1 MKIKSLYYFIGSIV
15 LLGLII
21 FIKNRNASSYKKMLV
36 ENIGADVSTLHPHKI
51 DDGVSWR
58 VSNDIYEGLVEY
70 DHNSNIV
77 LSGAESYTVSEDNK
91 TYIFNLRKDAKWSNG
106 DDVTADDYVFSLRLC
121 VNPLTLGQSY
131 LENVLVIKNA
141 DMIVKG
147 NISPSELGVY
157 ADDKYVLRF
166 ELESSNCEFL
176 DYLTLPIFL
185 PIHKATYDK
194 FALSTFT
201 STDKIVGNGP
211 YKIVSWV
218 RNNYMV
224 LVKNENYWNKGN
236 VNIERVKFLMIED
249 GATDLN
255 TFRTG
260 NEHISNINIPIMS
273 KAEYIK
279 EFGDK
284 YKRNNVLY
292 QLRLLFNCKNTKF
305 NDIRVRKALYIGTN
319 RNKISKV
326 VLKDATPAYTIVHE
340 EIANNE
346 FINDINNFSEFD
358 DWKNMNANE
367 LQEYACELLRQAGY
381 SVEKPLEI
389 TILSDSGSFFKNI
402 STALQANFN
411 DDFKGL
417 VVCKVEFVD
426 WKTFLDR
433 MNKLQFELINS
444 RWICD
449 YNLPSNFTSLYLG
462 NSQSN
467 YSAYKN
473 PKYDFL
479 YYGSIVSSTKDGYF
493 KLQHECNKIATCEYA
508 SIPYSLFYYQRLVS
522 DEVDGYYT
530 DNNILGRY
538 STKYVR
544 FISKKK

>member
-1 MKIKSLYYFIGSIV
+1 MKIKSLYYLFGSIV
-15 LLGLII
+15 LCGLIL
-21 FIKNRNASSYKKMLV
+21 FIKKRNSSSYKKMLI
-36 ENIGADVSTLHPHKI
+36 ENIGADVPTLHPHKI

-70 DHNSNIV
+70 DHDFKLV
-77 LSGAESYTVSEDNK
+77 LSGAESYTVSDDNK
-91 TYIFNLRKDAKWSNG
+91 TYIFNLRKDAKWANG
-106 DDVTADDYVFSLRLC
+106 DDVTAEDYVFSLRLC

-141 DMIVKG
+141 AKIVKG
-147 NISPSELGVY
+147 NINPSELGVY
-157 ADDKYVLRF
+157 ADSKYVLRF
-166 ELESSNCEFL
+166 ELESPNCEFL

-194 FALSTFT
+194 FGLSTFA
-201 STDKIVGNGP
+201 SIDGIVGNGP

-224 LVKNENYWNKGN
+224 LIKNDNYWNKDN
-236 VNIERVKFLMIED
+236 INIERIKFLMIED

-260 NEHISNINIPIMS
+260 HEHISNINIPIMS
-273 KAEYIK
+273 KADYEK

-292 QLRLLFNCKNTKF
+292 QLRLLFNFKNEKF
-305 NDIRVRKALYIGTN
+305 SDIRVRKALYIGTN

-340 EIANNE
+340 EISNNE
-346 FINDINNFSEFD
+346 FKDDINNFTEFD
-358 DWKNMNANE
+358 WMKMDSTE
-367 LQEYACELLRQAGY
+367 LQSYACDLLRQAGY
-381 SVEKPLEI
+381 SEKNPLKI
-389 TILSDSGSFFKNI
+389 TLLSDSGSFFKNI

-433 MNKLQFELINS
+433 MSKMQYEIINT

-449 YNLPSNFTSLYLG
+449 YNLPSNFTSLYIG
-462 NSQSN
+462 NSQTN

-479 YYGSIVSSTKDGYF
+479 YYGSIVSPDKDTYF
-493 KLQHECNKIATCEYA
+493 KFQHECNKIATCEFA

-522 DEVDGYYT
+522 DEIDGYYT
-530 DNNILGRY
+530 NNNILGRY

-544 FISKKK
+544 FKDTKK